1 MKENT
6 NLNLLAGVPES
17 LDKPGVF
24 VSNLDKLNVPGWY
37 RKGLFGGTYGPF
49 VKKIGN

>member
-1 MKENT
+1 MKEDT

-24 VSNLDKLNVPGWY
+24 VSNLDKLNVPGTEKDY
-37 RKGLFGGTYGPF
+37 LGARTDHL
-49 VKKIGN
+49 

>member
-17 LDKPGVF
+17 FNEPGVF

-37 RKGLFGGTYGPF
+37 RKGLFGGTY
-49 VKKIGN
+49 